1 MRHGSKKET
10 CIVDSLYNRDGS
22 QENKGGNAM
31 RSLHL
36 SMRVRLLLLGALL
49 APAAIPAAA
58 QGDADIAKA
67 VSLMQ
72 ADNFSYQTTRSPSVW
87 TIHFTGSHLK
97 DIKVVVAVGGQAD
110 VNLVVFVTVT
120 EKRRLPISTDFMR
133 TLLEANHNLDRVKIG
148 YDADG
153 DLEVRV
159 DAMLRVT
166 DAAEFQAI
174 VNQVK
179 TSSDEI
185 YGNIEPQ
192 LQP

>member
-1 MRHGSKKET
+1 
-10 CIVDSLYNRDGS
+10 
-22 QENKGGNAM
+22 M

>member
-1 MRHGSKKET
+1 
-10 CIVDSLYNRDGS
+10 
-22 QENKGGNAM
+22 M

-36 SMRVRLLLLGALL
+36 SLRGRLLLLAALL
-49 APAAIPAAA
+49 FPAAVPAAA
-58 QGDADIAKA
+58 QSDADIAKV

-72 ADNFSYQTTRSPSVW
+72 ADNFSYQTTRSSSVW

-97 DIKVVVAVGGQAD
+97 DIKVVVAVGGQSE
-110 VNLVVFVTVT
+110 VNLVAFVTVT
-120 EKRRLPISTDFMR
+120 EKRRMPISTDFMR
-133 TLLEANHNLDRVKIG
+133 TLLEENHNLDRVKIG
-148 YDADG
+148 YDGDG

-179 TSSDEI
+179 TSSDQI
-185 YGNIEPQ
+185 YGAIEPQ
-192 LQP
+192 LLP